1 MRKITQEAV
10 EAMYHRNKFKKSN
23 TQIVVDGDYSAMFL
37 HGNKIAEIDNY
48 QLFICSKGWN
58 TNTTK
63 ERLNGVLGHL
73 FRYYGYI
80 PKIVQK
86 DFEWFIEIYQPSTL
100 TNETHRIYKDYV
112 FHWDGRKIN
121 VKRWIQDEI
130 NRQNNETLKTLF
142 D

>member
-10 EAMYHRNKFKKSN
+10 EAMYNRKKFKKSN

-48 QLFICSKGWN
+48 ELFICSKGWN

-63 ERLNGVLGHL
+63 ERLNGVLGQL
-73 FRYYGYI
+73 FGYYGYI

-86 DFEWFIEIYQPSTL
+86 DFEWFIEIYQKSTL
-100 TNETHRIYKDYV
+100 DKEIYRIYKNYV

-121 VKRWIQDEI
+121 VKRWIQDEVK
-130 NRQNNETLKTLF
+130 RQNNETLKTIF
-142 D
+142 N